1 MTLVAS
7 EFWINALVPE
17 RRRGLV
23 TGLYTAVQSIGF
35 VIGPVLLAVIGSRG
49 LLPFAAGTGIM
60 LLAVFPALLGASAAP
75 TTHTSQNRRTVIAF
89 LLATPIATFA
99 AFTFGAIEGGMNLLP
114 IYGMHV
120 GEGERIAI
128 LLAAVVALGNLILQV
143 PIGLLSDKVDR
154 RKVLIACASVA
165 VAGALLLPISAGNA
179 WSFFVVLFV
188 WGGVVAALYSV
199 GLALLEG
206 SHRGSRL
213 ASANAA
219 FVMLYSAGRLA
230 GSPLVGASIDF
241 WNPHGFAAIMAL
253 FPAIYVAVA
262 VVQVDFHRTPYRC
275 RRV

>member
-1 MTLVAS
+1 MIRVEGQAAGNSAEKFQAEPLWLWFVLRFINGAGLALTLVAS

-165 VAGALLLPISAGNA
+165 VAGACCCQ
-179 WSFFVVLFV
+179 
-188 WGGVVAALYSV
+188 
-199 GLALLEG
+199 
-206 SHRGSRL
+206 SRP
-213 ASANAA
+213 
-219 FVMLYSAGRLA
+219 VMH
-230 GSPLVGASIDF
+230 GASSWCF
-241 WNPHGFAAIMAL
+241 WSGVASLPPLYIPLDLLCLKEAAGEAGWRA
-253 FPAIYVAVA
+253 P
-262 VVQVDFHRTPYRC
+262 TPRS
-275 RRV
+275 